1 MYRNAKSKGKA
12 KAQTQSTP
20 KTFTDKQKAAH
31 AMSRAVFVRAEEIWS
46 AVPGCDPYEALRAA
60 WKEASEKKLQPRFE
74 ATPRQLKRAA
84 AKAKS
89 NPFYSNPGEFV
100 DPSSE
105 YSVQEIA
112 GKFHIIDS
120 DGEPTGKYFLSEEK
134 AYEKASKM
142 NG

>member
-1 MYRNAKSKGKA
+1 MYENARKKTKA
-12 KAQTQSTP
+12 KATP
-20 KTFTDKQKAAH
+20 KTFNDKQKAAH
-31 AMSRAVFVRAEEIWS
+31 AMSRAVFMRAEQIWRD
-46 AVPGCDPYEALRAA
+46 VPGCDPYQALRTA
-60 WKEASEKKLQPRFE
+60 WQEAKDKKIQPRFE
-74 ATPRQLKRAA
+74 PTPRQVAR

-89 NPFYSNPGEFV
+89 NPFFSNPGEFV

-105 YSVQEIA
+105 YTVEQIA

>member
-1 MYRNAKSKGKA
+1 MYENARKKKKSKG
-12 KAQTQSTP
+12 
-20 KTFTDKQKAAH
+20 FNDKQKAAH
-31 AMSRAVFVRAEEIWS
+31 AMSRAVFGRARQIWE
-46 AVPGCDPYEALRAA
+46 AVPNCDPYEALRTA
-60 WKEASEKKLQPRFE
+60 WKEAKDGKLKPIF
-74 ATPRQLKRAA
+74 KN
-84 AKAKS
+84 

-105 YSVQEIA
+105 YSVQQIA

-134 AYEKASKM
+134 AYDKAAKM